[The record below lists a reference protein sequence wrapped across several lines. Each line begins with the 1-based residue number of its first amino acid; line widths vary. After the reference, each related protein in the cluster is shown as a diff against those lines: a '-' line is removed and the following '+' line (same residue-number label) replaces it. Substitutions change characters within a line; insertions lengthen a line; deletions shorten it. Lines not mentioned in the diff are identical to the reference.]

1 MPCMTRAILA
11 AALLSLTAGALAAQS
26 EVGLVFGRAS
36 ESADTDIVRLTYR
49 RPLEG
54 PDKWWMPSHIQ
65 LGASVWRVPDIRGIT
80 RRFDVNATPIW
91 RHHIGAAY
99 VEAGLGVYFL
109 TKTINNVDTR
119 VPSSLEFGSHLGTGV
134 NLGKDFSIGVGVQHL
149 SNAGLKQ
156 PNGGINLWLISGSW
170 RF

>member
-1 MPCMTRAILA
+1 MARGILV
-11 AALLSLTAGALAAQS
+11 LLVFFSQSALAAGG
-26 EVGLVFGRAS
+26 EWGLVFGRAA
-36 ESADTDIVRLTYR
+36 EDGDADIVRLTHR
-49 RPLEG
+49 RALNG
-54 PDKWWMPSHIQ
+54 PDKWWMPSHLQ
-65 LGASVWRVPDIRGIT
+65 LGASVWRVPDIRGTT
-80 RRFDVNATPIW
+80 RRFDLNATPVW
-91 RHHIGAAY
+91 RHNFGPAY

-134 NLGKDFSIGVGVQHL
+134 NLGKDFSIGVGIQHL
-149 SNAGLKQ
+149 SNAGIKQ